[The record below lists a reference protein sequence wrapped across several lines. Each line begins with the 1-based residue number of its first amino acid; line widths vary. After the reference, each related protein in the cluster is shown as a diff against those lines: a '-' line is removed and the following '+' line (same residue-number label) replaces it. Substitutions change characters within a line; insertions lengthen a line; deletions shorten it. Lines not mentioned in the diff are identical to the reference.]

1 MPYRRLRFIV
11 LMLAVLTLTMEGAHV
26 LELPQKMRYSAE
38 LYSAVNTTMYRYF
51 AVVGGP
57 LTVLT
62 LLVGTALVLVL
73 RGQPGFLWTLAGVLG
88 YYIAFVIWLTAVAP
102 VNSQIAAAVT
112 RAPDVVPEL
121 WMKLR
126 VRWEY
131 GHAVGFALQ
140 FIGLASLLWSVL
152 APRSDISSGDVVG

>member
-1 MPYRRLRFIV
+1 MPNRRLRFIV
-11 LMLAVLTLTMEGAHV
+11 LILAVLTLTMEGAHV
-26 LELPQKMRYSAE
+26 LELPQKMRYNAE

-73 RGQPGFLWTLAGVLG
+73 RGQPGFLWALAGVLG
-88 YYIAFVIWLTAVAP
+88 YYIAFVIWLTVVAP
-102 VNSQIAAAVT
+102 VNGQIADAVT

-140 FIGLASLLWSVL
+140 FIGVASLLWSVL
-152 APRSDISSGDVVG
+152 TPRSDLERDVVR

>member
-1 MPYRRLRFIV
+1 MPNRRLRFIV
-11 LMLAVLTLTMEGAHV
+11 LILAVLTLTMEGAHV
-26 LELPQKMRYSAE
+26 LELPQKMRYNAE

-57 LTVLT
+57 L
-62 LLVGTALVLVL
+62 VLVL
-73 RGQPGFLWTLAGVLG
+73 RGQPGFLWALAGVLG
-88 YYIAFVIWLTAVAP
+88 YYIAFVIWLMVVAP
-102 VNSQIAAAVT
+102 VNGQIADAAT

-140 FIGLASLLWSVL
+140 FIGVASLLWSVL
-152 APRSDISSGDVVG
+152 TPRSDLERDVVR